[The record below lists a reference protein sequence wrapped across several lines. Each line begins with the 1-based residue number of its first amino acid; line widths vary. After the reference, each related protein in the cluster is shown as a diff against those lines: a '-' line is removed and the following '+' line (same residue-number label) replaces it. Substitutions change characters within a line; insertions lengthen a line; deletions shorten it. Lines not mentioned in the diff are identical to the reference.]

1 MWPVL
6 FNGMAVG
13 FAFQLC
19 HRLHQDRLNHRPAY
33 TDPCV
38 TWLPPANTL
47 ANTGAIIL
55 ELCQSNPNWLAVLI
69 DLCAIAF
76 MLPIRRHMAFEPA
89 PVATNSRPPIVR
101 CHRRQGNEMNRTH
114 RHPQPIPVGES
125 ILFACD

>member
-47 ANTGAIIL
+47 ANTGAII
-55 ELCQSNPNWLAVLI
+55 S
-69 DLCAIAF
+69 
-76 MLPIRRHMAFEPA
+76 PILTGDRFVGEP
-89 PVATNSRPPIVR
+89 
-101 CHRRQGNEMNRTH
+101 E
-114 RHPQPIPVGES
+114 RHPLNAGSGRIS
-125 ILFACD
+125 IKIDGYRYAFLMEPEDYMQGYYENHLD